1 MKFVIGAAMIA
12 LALGGANTAAAQ
24 TPQARIDA
32 AMAKAKA
39 AGIPVALLESKI
51 AEGRAKGVSMDRIA
65 AAVERREA
73 ALERAS
79 SVLRGPRAVD
89 EDGLDVGADAVEQGI
104 SEAVLAA
111 IADAAPRERRS
122 VAIAALTEL
131 VARGRSSQNALD
143 QVRAAVKKGPEALAN
158 LPAQAAAADNRRGGG
173 PPETSPGAGRG
184 RGGTDAAPPAAVPAP
199 GGSPQPARPGGPPE
213 TPGRPTDPGRGRGGT
228 DAAPPA
234 AVPAPGGSP
243 QPGRPGGPPETPGR
257 PTDPGRGRGGA

>member
-1 MKFVIGAAMIA
+1 MKLLINAVLMALTLAA
-12 LALGGANTAAAQ
+12 ANTAAAQ
-24 TPQARIDA
+24 TPQERVDTALAR
-32 AMAKAKA
+32 AKA

-79 SVLRGPRAVD
+79 SVLRGPRASDSAALGVA
-89 EDGLDVGADAVEQGI
+89 ADAVEQGI
-104 SEAVLAA
+104 SDAVLAA
-111 IADAAPRERRS
+111 IADSAPRERRA

-143 QVRAAVKKGPEALAN
+143 QVREALKKGPEALAN
-158 LPAQAAAADNRRGGG
+158 LPAQAAAADGGTRGGG
-173 PPETSPGAGRG
+173 PPEDRPGAGRG

-199 GGSPQPARPGGPPE
+199 GGSPQP
-213 TPGRPTDPGRGRGGT
+213 T
-228 DAAPPA
+228 
-234 AVPAPGGSP
+234 
-243 QPGRPGGPPETPGR
+243 RPGGPPETPGR

>member
-1 MKFVIGAAMIA
+1 MRLLVRAAVIA
-12 LALGGANTAAAQ
+12 LALGGATTAAAQ

-32 AMAKAKA
+32 SLAKAKA

-89 EDGLDVGADAVEQGI
+89 ADGLDVGADAVEEGI
-104 SEAVLAA
+104 SDAVLAA
-111 IADAAPRERRS
+111 VADAAPRERRS

-143 QVRAAVKKGPEALAN
+143 QVRDAVKKGPEALAN
-158 LPAQAAAADNRRGGG
+158 LPAQAAAADGRRGNG

-199 GGSPQPARPGGPPE
+199 GGSTQPKKPGGPPE
-213 TPGRPTDPGRGRGGT
+213 TPGRPTSPGN
-228 DAAPPA
+228 
-234 AVPAPGGSP
+234 SN
-243 QPGRPGGPPETPGR
+243 
-257 PTDPGRGRGGA
+257 GRGGA

>member
-1 MKFVIGAAMIA
+1 MKLVIGAVLIA
-12 LALGGANTAAAQ
+12 VALGGADTAAAQ

-32 AMAKAKA
+32 ALAKAKA

-89 EDGLDVGADAVEQGI
+89 ADGLDVGADAVEQGI

-143 QVRAAVKKGPEALAN
+143 QVRDAVKKGPEALAN
-158 LPAQAAAADNRRGGG
+158 LPAQAAAADAGRGNG
-173 PPETSPGAGRG
+173 PPESSPGASRG
-184 RGGTDAAPPAAVPAP
+184 RGGKDTAPPAAVPAP
-199 GGSPQPARPGGPPE
+199 GGSSQPKKPGGPPE
-213 TPGRPTDPGRGRGGT
+213 TPGRPTNPGN
-228 DAAPPA
+228 
-234 AVPAPGGSP
+234 SK
-243 QPGRPGGPPETPGR
+243 
-257 PTDPGRGRGGA
+257 GRGGA

>member
-1 MKFVIGAAMIA
+1 MIA

-32 AMAKAKA
+32 AMVKAKA
-39 AGIPVALLESKI
+39 AGLPVALLESKV

-89 EDGLDVGADAVEQGI
+89 DDGLDAGADAVEQGI

-143 QVRAAVKKGPEALAN
+143 QVRGEACSLQFFSAGQFSNPMVVRIAGLAYQKGFGGHFHNDNSIGALRDIPGLILAVPS
-158 LPAQAAAADNRRGGG
+158 RGD
-173 PPETSPGAGRG
+173 
-184 RGGTDAAPPAAVPAP
+184 DAAKMLR
-199 GGSPQPARPGGPPE
+199 GSISIARE
-213 TPGRPTDPGRGRGGT
+213 CGRVVAFLEPIALYHERDL
-228 DAAPPA
+228 
-234 AVPAPGGSP
+234 
-243 QPGRPGGPPETPGR
+243 
-257 PTDPGRGRGGA
+257 